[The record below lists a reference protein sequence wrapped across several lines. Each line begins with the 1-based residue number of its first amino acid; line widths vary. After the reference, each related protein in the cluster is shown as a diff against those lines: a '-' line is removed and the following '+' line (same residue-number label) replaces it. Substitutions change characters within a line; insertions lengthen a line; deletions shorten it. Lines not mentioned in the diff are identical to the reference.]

1 MHAWLWLPNVRNRPI
16 SARLALFAAG
26 LLGPLLL
33 LGSLALRFGLGLDA
47 PWYLAELTASG
58 YVRLSAV
65 VIAVAWLAA
74 AGQVAALAAGR
85 YAPYPSAAE
94 RPARGPIRE
103 TVRRV
108 VLGVRARRRPVNEE
122 SKALEG

>member
-16 SARLALFAAG
+16 SARLALFAPG
-26 LLGPLLL
+26 LLGPVLL
-33 LGSLALRFGLGLDA
+33 LGSLAVRFGLGLDA

-58 YVRLSAV
+58 YVASAV
-65 VIAVAWLAA
+65 VIALAWLAA
-74 AGQVAALAAGR
+74 AAQLAALAAGR

-108 VLGVRARRRPVNEE
+108 VLSVRARRRSVNEE

>member
-1 MHAWLWLPNVRNRPI
+1 
-16 SARLALFAAG
+16 
-26 LLGPLLL
+26 LLL

-58 YVRLSAV
+58 FVRLSALM
-65 VIAVAWLAA
+65 IGAAWLAA

-94 RPARGPIRE
+94 RPERGPIRE

-108 VLGVRARRRPVNEE
+108 VLGVRARRRSVHEE